1 MLRTT
6 FFLPLL
12 TVATTALAQM
22 PPPDTTLVSGH
33 SVAKA
38 GGRLSVR
45 DAIVARATAAP
56 ADRSKTA
63 ALPALAPAWAGSGSD
78 RRINARAL
86 DSIQTIAGTR
96 PFVNTSVAEG
106 TIASFR
112 SHLVSAHSA
121 SGVEIAV
128 GDNSALSVIRNDGLA
143 YSYSSD
149 GGRHWDSAY
158 LPPLPGSSTSLGF
171 GSVAADRFGNFYIG
185 GIGVSADN
193 QLTVSVNKSADR
205 GRNFAAAVAV
215 DAQGQVDKA
224 WLATGPNPRS
234 PQHDNV
240 YLAWV
245 SFDAAGASVLR
256 FARSGDGGRSYSS
269 HTVFAPPPD
278 AEPANPQ
285 NVVQFPM
292 IATDSADGRL
302 YIALLQF
309 GFVAQDY
316 LRIFTSDDGGESFRA
331 LAFNV
336 PGAPNAQVY
345 PVTQPGTFSECG
357 AARQDLPDGQAAY
370 YPNNLLTLHSGA
382 DLGGSASGLP
392 RFQHATRVNLQPVL
406 AVSKGNLHLAW
417 SNSTSTVFGAAD
429 AGARIHYL
437 RSRNNGASWSAP
449 LVVDR
454 SGADNARQVLPAI
467 ALGRSKAELESPL
480 LPAPGDVHIAYS
492 VQMPDG
498 SLVRRLARST
508 DRGDSF
514 AARNIRQLSSVPSTL
529 APSNIPL
536 ADARNAYRTT
546 HYNRMKGACV
556 SLGDYAG
563 IAVDNHTV
571 HSVWGDSGET
581 LVQPLNPLDP
591 ISGQPHA
598 RENVYYSATPV
609 R

>member
-1 MLRTT
+1 MLRNTVCVS
-6 FFLPLL
+6 LL
-12 TVATTALAQM
+12 MATAAAASPPDMTALA
-22 PPPDTTLVSGH
+22 GH

-45 DAIVARATAAP
+45 DAIGARAAPDAADLAKTSVPPALVPSRAP
-56 ADRSKTA
+56 A
-63 ALPALAPAWAGSGSD
+63 GSD
-78 RRINARAL
+78 RRINARGL
-86 DSIQTIAGTR
+86 DSIQTFAGTR

-112 SHLVSAHSA
+112 SNLVSAHSA

-143 YSYSSD
+143 YSYSND
-149 GGRHWDSAY
+149 GGRHWDSAF
-158 LPPLPGSSTSLGF
+158 LPPLPGSFNSLGF
-171 GSVAADRFGNFYIG
+171 GSVAADRFGNFYVG

-193 QLTVSVNKSADR
+193 QLSVTVNKSVNG
-205 GRNFAAAVAV
+205 GRNFGAAVAV

-224 WLATGPNPRS
+224 WLATGPNPRA

-245 SFDAAGASVLR
+245 AFDTAGASVLR

-269 HTVFAPPPD
+269 QTVFAPPPD

-292 IATDSADGRL
+292 IATDSANGRL

-316 LRIFTSDDGGESFRA
+316 LRIFTSDDGGDTFRA

-357 AARQDLPDGQAAY
+357 ATRQDLPDGQVAY
-370 YPNNLLTLHSGA
+370 YPNNLLTLHSGP

-392 RFQHATRVNLQPVL
+392 RFQHATRVNLQPAL
-406 AVSKGNLHLAW
+406 AVSKGHLHLAW
-417 SNSTSTVFGAAD
+417 SNSTRSEFGTAD

-449 LVVDR
+449 LIVDR
-454 SGADNARQVLPAI
+454 SGADDARQVMPAI
-467 ALGRSKAELESPL
+467 ALGRGKAELESPL
-480 LPAPGDVHIAYS
+480 LPAPDDVHISFYA
-492 VQMPDG
+492 QLPDG
-498 SLVRRLARST
+498 SLVRRLARSQ

-514 AARNIRQLSSVPSTL
+514 PARDIRQLSGTPSTL

-563 IAVDNHTV
+563 IAVDAGTV
-571 HSVWGDSGET
+571 HSVWGDSRET
-581 LVQPLNPLDP
+581 LVQPLDPLDP

-598 RENVYYSATPV
+598 RENVYYSATPI